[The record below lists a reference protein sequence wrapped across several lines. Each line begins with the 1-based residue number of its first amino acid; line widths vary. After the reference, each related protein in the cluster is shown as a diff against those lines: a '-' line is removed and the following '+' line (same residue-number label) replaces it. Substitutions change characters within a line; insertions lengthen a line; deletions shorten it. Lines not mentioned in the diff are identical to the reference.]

1 MLRFVAI
8 RRPVGDARDNG
19 RMHLPSRLRLPAT
32 PVPALGRALVVAQ
45 FGLLGLLLALPPGD
59 LPWFSSGWSW
69 LARAAALLAV
79 ALAASAY
86 RSLRPAFR
94 VRPEPHDS
102 APFIAH
108 GIYRWIRHPM
118 YAAVLMLAV
127 SMVVHVRS
135 LTAVAVWCLLALVLV
150 VKSRYEDGLWRARE
164 PRAAEYQQQ
173 VGRFF
178 PRFRR
183 PR

>member
-1 MLRFVAI
+1 MAQNAGMTSRWQ
-8 RRPVGDARDNG
+8 
-19 RMHLPSRLRLPAT
+19 LPST
-32 PVPALGRALVVAQ
+32 PVPTLGRALVVAQ
-45 FGLLGLLLALPPGD
+45 FGLLGALLSLPPGD

-94 VRPEPHDS
+94 VRPEPHAT

-118 YAAVLMLAV
+118 YSAVLMLAV

-135 LTAVAVWCLLALVLV
+135 LVAVGVWWLLAAVLL
-150 VKSRYEDGLWRARE
+150 VKSRYEDALWRARAPE
-164 PRAAEYQQQ
+164 AADYQRR
-173 VGRFF
+173 VGRFV
-178 PRFRR
+178 PRLRR
-183 PR
+183 PL

>member
-1 MLRFVAI
+1 MVDN
-8 RRPVGDARDNG
+8 VGMTSRW
-19 RMHLPSRLRLPAT
+19 HLPST
-32 PVPALGRALVVAQ
+32 PTPRLGRALVAAQ

-59 LPWFSSGWSW
+59 LPWFSNGWSW

-94 VRPEPHDS
+94 VRPEPRAG

-118 YAAVLMLAV
+118 YTAVLMLAV

-135 LTAVAVWCLLALVLV
+135 LIAVLVWWLLALVLY
-150 VKSRYEDGLWRARE
+150 VKSRYEDALWRDRE
-164 PRAAEYQQQ
+164 PAAADYQRR
-173 VGRFF
+173 VGRFL